1 MEIYQL
7 TNDLKRVYYTLD
19 LKGVNTIKDLIK
31 VVAKNKK
38 QFIYDNLLN
47 CYEIYVEKIPKK
59 IAKYSNLT
67 IVLDM
72 ENLEIRYFSDL
83 CK

>member
-1 MEIYQL
+1 MKIYQL
-7 TNDLKRVYYTLD
+7 TSDLKKVWHNLD
-19 LKGVNTIKDLIK
+19 LEGVKTIKDLIK
-31 VVAKNKK
+31 VVARNRE
-38 QFIYDNLLN
+38 QFIYDDLLN

-59 IAKYSNLT
+59 IAKYNELT

-83 CK
+83 CN